1 MGRRWGD
8 RLLVAAAAVLVA
20 VVALDA
26 VRGRLERRAD
36 EQRRASTVA
45 QLAAAA
51 PPERVS
57 LRGSPETAFLPRC
70 PVRRL
75 SLALVRGPAVV
86 LRYRGAFPC
95 QLRLPQLEATV
106 RDRTGTL
113 LYRGP
118 ALRPHALSGNLG
130 NGAERS
136 APLVPGLL
144 HCDVQTSLD
153 VEVRGAGLAA
163 RGVTRCRGTP

>member
-1 MGRRWGD
+1 
-8 RLLVAAAAVLVA
+8 LAAAAVLVA
-20 VVALDA
+20 AVAVDA
-26 VRGRLERRAD
+26 LRGHGHRRS
-36 EQRRASTVA
+36 EPRRPVA
-45 QLAAAA
+45 AARLAAAA

-70 PVRRL
+70 PARRL
-75 SLALVRGPAVV
+75 SLTVARGPALV
-86 LRYRGAFPC
+86 LRYRGFPC
-95 QLRLPQLEATV
+95 QLRLPRLEATV
-106 RDRTGTL
+106 RDSGGKL
-113 LYRGP
+113 VYRGP
-118 ALRPHALSGNLG
+118 ALRRNALAGNLG

-144 HCDVQTSLD
+144 HCDVQAPLV

>member
-8 RLLVAAAAVLVA
+8 RLLV
-20 VVALDA
+20 
-26 VRGRLERRAD
+26 
-36 EQRRASTVA
+36 
-45 QLAAAA
+45 AAAA

-70 PVRRL
+70 PARRL

-86 LRYRGAFPC
+86 LRYHGAFPC

-106 RDRTGTL
+106 RERTGTL

-130 NGAERS
+130 NGARRS

-144 HCDVQTSLD
+144 HCDVQAPLVVTL
-153 VEVRGAGLAA
+153 RGPGLEA

>member
-8 RLLVAAAAVLVA
+8 RLLVIAAAALVA
-20 VVALDA
+20 VVAVDA
-26 VRGRLERRAD
+26 LRGRSERRA
-36 EQRRASTVA
+36 EPRRPAASA
-45 QLAAAA
+45 QLAAAAA

-70 PVRRL
+70 PARRL
-75 SLALVRGPAVV
+75 SLAVARGPALV
-86 LRYRGAFPC
+86 LRYRGGPC
-95 QLRLPQLEATV
+95 QLRLPPLQATV
-106 RDRTGTL
+106 RDPAGKL

-118 ALRPHALSGNLG
+118 ALRRRALGGNLG

-144 HCDVQTSLD
+144 HCDVQAPVA
-153 VEVRGAGLAA
+153 VEVRGGGLAA

>member
-1 MGRRWGD
+1 VGRRWVD

-20 VVALDA
+20 VVAADA
-26 VRGRLERRAD
+26 LRGRGDQRPEP
-36 EQRRASTVA
+36 RRASPVA

-75 SLALVRGPAVV
+75 SLTVIRGPAVV
-86 LRYRGAFPC
+86 LRYRGPFPC

-106 RDRTGTL
+106 RERTGNL

-136 APLVPGLL
+136 APLMPGLL
-144 HCDVQTSLD
+144 HCDVQAPIRL
-153 VEVRGAGLAA
+153 EVRGGGLAA
-163 RGVTRCRGTP
+163 HGVTRCRGTR

>member
-1 MGRRWGD
+1 MT
-8 RLLVAAAAVLVA
+8 AAAALVV
-20 VVALDA
+20 VVAADA
-26 VRGRLERRAD
+26 LRGRFDRDAEPPRPSPPA
-36 EQRRASTVA
+36 E
-45 QLAAAA
+45 LAVAA

-70 PVRRL
+70 SARGL
-75 SLALVRGPAVV
+75 SLAITRGPTLR
-86 LRYRGAFPC
+86 LRYRGFPC
-95 QLRLPQLEATV
+95 QLRLPRLEATV
-106 RDRTGTL
+106 HDPVGTL

-118 ALRPHALSGNLG
+118 ALRRHALTENLG

-144 HCDVQTSLD
+144 HCDVQAPIV
-153 VEVRGAGLAA
+153 VEVRGGGLHA